1 MPSILITG
9 VSSGLGHA
17 LALRA
22 HAAGWR
28 VFGTLREDVSADAV
42 GLPPEIVTYRL
53 ELKFPHAVSAFSARF
68 IAEHGAPDVLVNNAG
83 YVVYGP
89 IEEVSAE
96 ELRDLFQVNA
106 FGALELSTSILAAM
120 RERGSGVI
128 VNVTSIG
135 GRFVFPF
142 FTAYNATKHALE
154 AFSEGLWHEVRPFGI
169 RVKLVEPGYIDTPIY
184 RPMDERAEP
193 RGPYAPYLRAMNAFG
208 AGVKKRTAPADAAD
222 EVWAAIMDPSDR
234 LRYPVAAY
242 ARYLLRLR
250 ALLGGQRF
258 MRAMHPR
265 WMGQDLER

>member
-28 VFGTLREDVSADAV
+28 VFGTLRDDASPESV
-42 GLPPEIVTYRL
+42 GLPPDITTYRL
-53 ELKFPHAVSAFSARF
+53 ELRFPHAVSAFSARF

-96 ELRDLFQVNA
+96 ELRNVFQVNA
-106 FGALELSTSILAAM
+106 FGALELATSMLPAM
-120 RERGSGVI
+120 RERGSGTI
-128 VNVTSIG
+128 VNVTSVG

-154 AFSEGLWHEVRPFGI
+154 AFSEGLWHEVRPFGV

-184 RPMDERAEP
+184 KAMDARAEP
-193 RGPYAPYLRAMNAFG
+193 VGPYAPYLRAMNAFG

-242 ARYLLRLR
+242 ARFLLRLR
-250 ALLGGQRF
+250 AVLGGQRF
-258 MRAMHPR
+258 MRLMHSR
-265 WMGQDLER
+265 WMGKD

>member
-9 VSSGLGHA
+9 VSSGLGRA

-22 HAAGWR
+22 RAAGWR
-28 VFGTLREDVSADAV
+28 VFGTLRDDATPEAT
-42 GLPPEIVTYRL
+42 GLPLEITTYRL

-83 YVVYGP
+83 YVIYAP

-96 ELRDLFQVNA
+96 ELRDVFQVNA
-106 FGALELSTSILAAM
+106 FGALELATSMLPAM
-120 RERGSGVI
+120 RERGGGTI

-142 FTAYNATKHALE
+142 FTAYNATKHTLE
-154 AFSEGLWHEVRPFGI
+154 AFSEGLWHETRPFGI

-184 RPMDERAEP
+184 RAMDERAEP
-193 RGPYAPYLRAMNAFG
+193 RGPYAPYLTAMNAFG
-208 AGVKKRTAPADAAD
+208 AGVKKRTSPEDAAD
-222 EVWAAIMDPSDR
+222 EVWAAIMDPSGR

-242 ARYLLRLR
+242 ARFLLRLR
-250 ALLGGQRF
+250 ALLGSERF
-258 MRAMHPR
+258 MRVMHPR
-265 WMGQDLER
+265 WMGRRE

>member
-1 MPSILITG
+1 MPSMLITG

-28 VFGTLREDVSADAV
+28 VFGTLRDDTTPEAV
-42 GLPPEIVTYRL
+42 GLPPEITIYRL
-53 ELKFPHAVSAFSARF
+53 ELKFPHAVSTFAQRF
-68 IAEHGAPDVLVNNAG
+68 IAEHGVPDVLVNNAAF
-83 YVVYGP
+83 VVYAP

-96 ELRDLFQVNA
+96 VLRDIFQVNA
-106 FGALELSTSILAAM
+106 FGPLELATAMLPAM

-128 VNVTSIG
+128 VNVTSVG
-135 GRFVFPF
+135 GRLVFPF

-169 RVKLVEPGYIDTPIY
+169 RVKLIEPGYIDTPIY
-184 RPMDERAEP
+184 KAMDERAEP
-193 RGPYAPYLRAMNAFG
+193 RGPYASYLTAMNAFG

-222 EVWAAIMDPSDR
+222 EVWGAIMDPSDR

-242 ARYLLRLR
+242 ARFLLRLK
-250 ALLGGQRF
+250 ALLGTERF
-258 MRAMHPR
+258 MRVMHPR
-265 WMGQDLER
+265 WMGKDR

>member
-28 VFGTLREDVSADAV
+28 VFGTMRDDAAPEAA
-42 GLPPEIVTYRL
+42 GLPADLTLYRL
-53 ELKFPHAVSAFSARF
+53 ELKFPHAVRAFSQRF
-68 IAEHGAPDVLVNNAG
+68 IAENGVPDVLVNNAG
-83 YVVYGP
+83 HVVYAP

-106 FGALELSTSILAAM
+106 FGALELATAMLPAM
-120 RERGSGVI
+120 RERGSGTI
-128 VNVTSIG
+128 VNVSSIG

-142 FTAYNATKHALE
+142 FTAYNATKHTLE

-169 RVKLVEPGYIDTPIY
+169 RVKIIEPGYIDTPIY
-184 RPMDERAEP
+184 QAMNGRAEP
-193 RGPYAPYLRAMNAFG
+193 RGPYAPYVAAMNAFG
-208 AGVKKRTAPADAAD
+208 AGVKKRTTPADAAD
-222 EVWAAIMDPSDR
+222 QVWEAIMDPSGR

-242 ARYLLRLR
+242 ARFLLRLR
-250 ALLGGQRF
+250 VLLGTERF

-265 WMGQDLER
+265 WMGRDA